1 VYGSVG
7 IRNFTEEAL
16 RDAKVREMA
25 RKVFGK
31 PEMELSKQ
39 PMSSPAIV
47 EIRTKNGKVF
57 SKRVDYPF
65 GSPEDPMTF
74 ADVATKFRHC
84 CEYSVKSISRANQ
97 DKVIQMIEGLEELT
111 DVSQIVRLLG

>member
-1 VYGSVG
+1 
-7 IRNFTEEAL
+7 
-16 RDAKVREMA
+16 MA

-47 EIRTKNGKVF
+47 EIRTKDGKVY

-65 GSPEDPMTF
+65 GSPEDTMTF

-84 CEYSVKSISRANQ
+84 CEYSVKPISRANQ
-97 DKVIQMIEGLEELT
+97 NKVIRMVEVLEELT
-111 DVSQIVRLLG
+111 DVGQIVHLLA